1 MTDLQVARA
10 ALGRCDVAVVGGGV
24 VGVACALEL
33 ARRGVAVTLIERDR
47 IGHGCSYGNA
57 GWLTP
62 SLALPLPAPGLIW
75 KSLGWLFDPE
85 SPLYIQPRADPL
97 LARWLAGFLLATR
110 RSKFERGVA
119 ALVELSRTSVDAWE
133 ALARARPSFGFA
145 RRGLVSIYESRRAFD
160 AARGTAELVAR
171 HGARFETWSAD
182 EVRQREPA
190 VVGAQVGA
198 YFFPDDAHC
207 EPFPAMLALAAE
219 AVAAGVVVHEETELF
234 AFAAN
239 GAAGGGRR
247 LSTTRGEL
255 RAEHVVLAAGS
266 WSERLGRALG
276 LRIPILGAKGYSLV
290 LPRLDRHPTRSL
302 NLAERKVAVNPH
314 TDGLR
319 VAGTLELVRD
329 DLTINRRRVAAI
341 ERAVRGMLD
350 IPATAVARE
359 LWRGLRPCTPD
370 GLPLIGRARGRG
382 DVWLATGHQM
392 MGLKTAPSTG
402 VLLAEL
408 LTGAPPSFDPAP
420 FRADRY

>member
-1 MTDLQVARA
+1 MTQSEGDGVP
-10 ALGRCDVAVVGGGV
+10 LGRSDVAVVGGGI

-33 ARRGVAVTLIERDR
+33 ARRGVSVTLLERDR
-47 IGHGCSYGNA
+47 VGHGCSFGNA

-62 SLALPLPAPGLIW
+62 SLAVPLPAPGLIW

-85 SPLYIQPRADPL
+85 SPLYIQPRFDPL

-110 RSKFERGVA
+110 SSRFARGVE
-119 ALVELSRTSVDAWE
+119 ALVGFSRASVDFWE
-133 ALARARPSFGFA
+133 ELARTRPDFGFA
-145 RRGLVSIYESRRAFD
+145 RRGLVSIYETGRAFE
-160 AARGTAELVAR
+160 AARAIVELVAR
-171 HGARFETWSAD
+171 HGVRFEIWSAA
-182 EVRQREPA
+182 EVREREPA
-190 VVGAQVGA
+190 VVGPQIGA

-207 EPFPAMLALAAE
+207 EPYPAMMALTAE
-219 AVAAGVVVHEETELF
+219 ARAAGVDIREETELF
-234 AFAAN
+234 AVEP
-239 GAAGGGRR
+239 GAGGDQR
-247 LSTTRGEL
+247 LVTTRGEL
-255 RAEHVVLAAGS
+255 RAQHLVLATGA
-266 WSERLGRALG
+266 WSHRLGRTLG
-276 LRIPILGAKGYSLV
+276 LNIPILAAKGYSLV
-290 LPRLDRHPTRSL
+290 LPRLEQHPTRSL

-314 TDGLR
+314 AGGLR

-329 DLTINRRRVAAI
+329 DLSINRRRVAAI
-341 ERAVRGMLD
+341 ERGVRGMLA
-350 IPATAVARE
+350 IPETAVARE

-382 DVWLATGHQM
+382 NLWLATGHQM